1 MGRPLA
7 ATLRSSQAQRPR
19 GGWRSGGYASVQEWW
34 GSRGRSWSTEVPNVV
49 RRVGQWWQDA
59 NGRLWSQDLDTGK
72 WWVQDDQGN
81 WRSTTAVLDTRTG
94 AWRWSQ

>member
-34 GSRGRSWSTEVPNVV
+34 GSRGHSWSTEVPIMV

-59 NGRLWSQDLDTGK
+59 NDQWWFQDGGK
-72 WWVQDDQGN
+72 WWVQDGQGN
-81 WRSTTAVLDTRTG
+81 WRSTTAVQDRRTG
-94 AWRWSQ
+94 A